1 MASRVSGLSR
11 HTFAEWEPPSIRP
24 WDLQPDP
31 QMALPALRPDPGRAR
46 RLAIA
51 YRPKPPERD
60 YFTGDFVGDNNTT
73 FEQLLLNMTKA
84 EWKSAAHPYRM
95 GDDLQRETMVLVADS
110 GRGHA
115 GTLSPKT
122 LTTAQVDNAAPS

>member
-1 MASRVSGLSR
+1 MDLAATLSQSGSRR
-11 HTFAEWEPPSIRP
+11 PFAHGIFSLILKW
-24 WDLQPDP
+24 LC
-31 QMALPALRPDPGRAR
+31 LLLRPDPGRAR

-95 GDDLQRETMVLVADS
+95 GDDLQRETMVLVADG
-110 GRGHA
+110 GRVHA